1 MSKLKIILG
10 KILSAGF
17 APASIYVIIRYAT
30 YALQFVNSMLLA
42 HCLGVYNF
50 GVYSFALLLMQ
61 YMTYSNLGIH
71 NALNTEYAVHK
82 ADTLRLNDIWNNAW
96 SINILQCAVIA
107 GVCCL
112 IFAFNDNLFP
122 EYQFN
127 DYRYILMATC
137 IIVNL
142 SMVYTTYY
150 RLHGRLFKLNVWQLL
165 PNLAI
170 FLLVLIRREHLT
182 VPHIIIT
189 FFLCHLGS
197 LILLRIGVPSVPRFC
212 IDKELAKTLVQRGI
226 MLMIYNFSFTF
237 LTMLAS
243 SVVSARFAVDTF
255 GCYSFANTLVG
266 GVVMAGSAFM
276 FVFYPKILNRL
287 QTGSTRAMEVIRKLR
302 EVYIVFLDLI
312 SLISVLGIIA
322 VSAIVPQYGDELVTI
337 FTILMLGRIINN
349 ASAGYDTLFVARG
362 KEQYLVIYSF
372 LSCIPVAVCGGCV
385 RWLDSPVNAIALSVV
400 AASLVYSTLVIWN
413 AYKLIGTP
421 KSLRT
426 VIGEIFGMNKW
437 IVCST
442 MVVDS
447 LFPYYHIAL
456 IVGIVVYCA
465 VNMKNI
471 RRAVVSGITVL
482 SIRNVLDF

>member
-1 MSKLKIILG
+1 MSK
-10 KILSAGF
+10 KILIGIRVGF

-42 HCLGVYNF
+42 QFLGAYNF
-50 GVYSFALLLMQ
+50 GVYSFAVLLMQ
-61 YMTYSNLGIH
+61 YMTYSNFGIH

-82 ADTLRLNDIWNNAW
+82 ADTSRLNDIWNNAW
-96 SINILQCAVIA
+96 SINILQCVIIA

-112 IFAFNDNLFP
+112 IFIFNDNLFP

-127 DYRYILMATC
+127 DYRYILLATC

-170 FLLVLIRREHLT
+170 FLLVLICREHLK
-182 VPHIIIT
+182 VPHIVIA

-212 IDKELAKTLVQRGI
+212 IDKELAKTLVRRGI
-226 MLMIYNFSFTF
+226 LLMIYNFSFTF

-243 SVVSARFAVDTF
+243 SIVSARFSVDTF

-287 QTGSTRAMEVIRKLR
+287 QTGSTRTMEVIRKLR

-312 SLISVLGIIA
+312 SLISILGIIA
-322 VSAIVPQYGDELVTI
+322 VSAIVFQYGDDLVML

-349 ASAGYDTLFVARG
+349 ASTGYDTLFVARG
-362 KEQYLVIYSF
+362 KEQCLVGYSF
-372 LSCIPVAVCGGCV
+372 LSCIAVAACGCCV
-385 RWLDSPVNAIALSVV
+385 RWMDFSINAVALSVV
-400 AASLVYSTLVIWN
+400 AASLVYSTLVIRN
-413 AYKLIGTP
+413 AYNLMGTS
-421 KSLRT
+421 KSLRSI
-426 VIGEIFGMNKW
+426 IGEIFGMNKW

-442 MVVDS
+442 MVVDL

-471 RRAVVSGITVL
+471 KRAFVSGIKIL
-482 SIRNVLDF
+482 SLRNALDY